1 MGNAQRSPAAPRG
14 RRGRGPGS
22 IAGPKAPQER
32 PRPRPRPA
40 ARRDA
45 ALSRPR
51 NEAECSE
58 KQPHPCGEGRC
69 RAPARL
75 GHRRDTDT
83 MGPRDPRAQ
92 RPGAAILRPG
102 ALTCR
107 APCVAPPPA
116 PAPRA
121 RGGRAGAAAQRRGG
135 GGDKA
140 PGNEWDGPARP
151 FLLTPSGPAGRRQR
165 RPPVSPA
172 AAARGGE
179 WHCSGTGR
187 APGWAVRLSGP
198 APPLPL
204 PCPPPPRLASA
215 ASVPCA
221 ARDLRPG
228 PGGALSLAGTPAG
241 QRR

>member
-1 MGNAQRSPAAPRG
+1 MRSARPRPRG
-14 RRGRGPGS
+14 EGAEEALEASLGLKHRRNDPDPGRGPGPPPAETPPS
-22 IAGPKAPQER
+22 AAPGMKRSAAKSSRTLAEKTGV
-32 PRPRPRPA
+32 RPRPA
-40 ARRDA
+40 WGTAGTPIRWDPHA
-45 ALSRPR
+45 PR
-51 NEAECSE
+51 
-58 KQPHPCGEGRC
+58 G
-69 RAPARL
+69 
-75 GHRRDTDT
+75 
-83 MGPRDPRAQ
+83 Q
-92 RPGAAILRPG
+92 RPSAAILRPG

-241 QRR
+241 QHR